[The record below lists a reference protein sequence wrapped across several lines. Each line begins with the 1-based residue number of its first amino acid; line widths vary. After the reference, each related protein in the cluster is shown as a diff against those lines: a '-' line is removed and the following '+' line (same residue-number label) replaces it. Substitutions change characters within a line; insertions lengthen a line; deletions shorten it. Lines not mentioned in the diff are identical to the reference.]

1 MFRQTLHSARP
12 AAAGVLRA
20 ATSSYIEASSHIEGA
35 SHVGAASHTG
45 ALSCAGAASR
55 AGGLAAVALGGT
67 ARAAAS
73 VAADGARG

>member
-20 ATSSYIEASSHIEGA
+20 ATSSHIEGA

>member
-20 ATSSYIEASSHIEGA
+20 ATSSYIEASSYIEG
-35 SHVGAASHTG
+35 ASHTG

>member
-20 ATSSYIEASSHIEGA
+20 ATSSYIEEASYIEG
-35 SHVGAASHTG
+35 ASHTG